1 MATLGYV
8 RFLTWSG
15 RDLGARLQG
24 KSLCCGVVEDGCK
37 DVYIK
42 SKAI

>member
-1 MATLGYV
+1 MILVFGC
-8 RFLTWSG
+8 RENP
-15 RDLGARLQG
+15 
-24 KSLCCGVVEDGCK
+24 LCCGVVEDGCK

>member
-1 MATLGYV
+1 MILEI
-8 RFLTWSG
+8 G
-15 RDLGARLQG
+15 RRGE
-24 KSLCCGVVEDGCK
+24 SLCCGVVEDGCK